1 MEVLKTLAG
10 FGRLARPF
18 WLSRRRWPEWLLLL
32 FIVGLTL
39 FTVRVSVW
47 ILDWDQRFY
56 DAVAAFDGSH
66 MPSLIVEYAI
76 YMALITLCIA
86 SREWLQK
93 VLMFRWRTHLTSGL
107 QRRWLG
113 RHRQYRLQLCNE
125 PDNPDQRIAEDIWLL
140 ADKSLTLFFSFIN
153 NVAKLSAFVA
163 ILWVSSGVQPVSVG
177 GITVMV
183 HGYLVWV
190 ALAYSVL
197 STRLAHWIGHRLQG
211 LNVERQHREADYR
224 ATLLRIRDHA
234 EQIAFYRGERTEY
247 GRLKVRYAAI
257 RDNWRA
263 LINREFKLSTF
274 SAAYVRISLF
284 IPIFA
289 ALPLYLSRQIT
300 FGEMMK
306 ARAAFTRVQDGFGWF
321 TDSYRELIEWAA
333 VVERLDGFERAM
345 AALDVPQAETGMD
358 AGAHQGIASAE
369 TTPLLRIEGLSLR
382 TPDGRPLLQDV
393 NLEASAGEWVL
404 LDGESGIGKS
414 TLLRTVAGLWP
425 WYEGSFR
432 LDTARVLFV
441 PQRPYLPQDS
451 LRAVLC
457 YPQWGHG
464 DDDRLKAALAQV
476 GLARLQDSLDQVQ
489 NWGRV
494 LSGGEQQRIS
504 LARVLLVR
512 PQALF
517 LDEAT
522 GQAAGPAVRSRHGE
536 AASAGAARGAVCGH
550 QSPAGGEGAV
560 HAPGCAD
567 GCRRDA
573 VGAVGGGAAVRSTLQ
588 CAPMLVGHCRALASM
603 ICAQVSRL
611 RSSCPDTLAGGR
623 TRACQAVSTAWAWAK
638 PGVLRRMPRCW
649 LTSACRLRRP
659 KGGRAVPDSSA
670 TLLAGKHC
678 AKGADPSR
686 SAAATVVSRGSEG
699 AFCAMSCFE
708 TIVMARIIGWCQRA
722 PSAMARAAFRPITTH
737 SSSELLASRL
747 APCRPVQAAS
757 PRQKRFSTWV
767 CPAVSQ
773 TMPPQV

>member
-113 RHRQYRLQLCNE
+113 RHRQYRLQLRNE

-163 ILWVSSGVQPVSVG
+163 ILWVSSGVHSVSVG

-197 STRLAHWIGHRLQG
+197 STGLAHWIGHRLQG

-263 LINREFKLSTF
+263 LINREFKLTTF

-345 AALDVPQAETGMD
+345 AALDAPQAENRVESTANANANANANAAVGVAAASAMNGAVTRHGTEAGVGTD
-358 AGAHQGIASAE
+358 MGVGAHQGVASVG
-369 TTPLLRIEGLSLR
+369 TTPLLHIEGLSLC

-393 NLEASAGEWVL
+393 QLEASAGEWVL

-425 WYEGSFR
+425 WYEGRFR

-522 GQAAGPAVRSRHGE
+522 GQ
-536 AASAGAARGAVCGH
+536 
-550 QSPAGGEGAV
+550 
-560 HAPGCAD
+560 
-567 GCRRDA
+567 
-573 VGAVGGGAAVRSTLQ
+573 L
-588 CAPMLVGHCRALASM
+588 
-603 ICAQVSRL
+603 
-611 RSSCPDTLAGGR
+611 
-623 TRACQAVSTAWAWAK
+623 
-638 PGVLRRMPRCW
+638 
-649 LTSACRLRRP
+649 
-659 KGGRAVPDSSA
+659 
-670 TLLAGKHC
+670 
-678 AKGADPSR
+678 DPQ
-686 SAAATVVSRGSEG
+686 SAAAMVRLLQQALPG
-699 AFCAMSCFE
+699 ALCVGISHQPEVKALF
-708 TIVMARIIGWCQRA
+708 TRRA
-722 PSAMARAAFRPITTH
+722 VLAA
-737 SSSELLASRL
+737 
-747 APCRPVQAAS
+747 AADT
-757 PRQKRFSTWV
+757 P
-767 CPAVSQ
+767 
-773 TMPPQV
+773 

>member
-113 RHRQYRLQLCNE
+113 RHRQYRLQLRNE
-125 PDNPDQRIAEDIWLL
+125 PDNPDQRIAEDVWLL

-163 ILWVSSGVQPVSVG
+163 ILWVSSGVHPVSVG

-183 HGYLVWV
+183 HGYLVGV

-197 STRLAHWIGHRLQG
+197 STGLAHWIGHRLQG

-345 AALDVPQAETGMD
+345 AALDAPQAENDMD
-358 AGAHQGIASAE
+358 AGIHHGVASAG
-369 TTPLLRIEGLSLR
+369 TMPLLHIEGLSLR

-425 WYEGSFR
+425 WYEGRLR

-522 GQAAGPAVRSRHGE
+522 GQ
-536 AASAGAARGAVCGH
+536 
-550 QSPAGGEGAV
+550 
-560 HAPGCAD
+560 
-567 GCRRDA
+567 
-573 VGAVGGGAAVRSTLQ
+573 L
-588 CAPMLVGHCRALASM
+588 
-603 ICAQVSRL
+603 
-611 RSSCPDTLAGGR
+611 
-623 TRACQAVSTAWAWAK
+623 
-638 PGVLRRMPRCW
+638 
-649 LTSACRLRRP
+649 
-659 KGGRAVPDSSA
+659 
-670 TLLAGKHC
+670 
-678 AKGADPSR
+678 DPQ
-686 SAAATVVSRGSEG
+686 SAAAMVRLLQQALPG
-699 AFCAMSCFE
+699 ALCVAISHQPEVKALF
-708 TIVMARIIGWCQRA
+708 TRRA
-722 PSAMARAAFRPITTH
+722 VLAAAGGTP
-737 SSSELLASRL
+737 
-747 APCRPVQAAS
+747 
-757 PRQKRFSTWV
+757 
-767 CPAVSQ
+767 
-773 TMPPQV
+773 

>member
-1 MEVLKTLAG
+1 MP
-10 FGRLARPF
+10 RPQDH
-18 WLSRRRWPEWLLLL
+18 P
-32 FIVGLTL
+32 
-39 FTVRVSVW
+39 
-47 ILDWDQRFY
+47 
-56 DAVAAFDGSH
+56 
-66 MPSLIVEYAI
+66 P
-76 YMALITLCIA
+76 LCD
-86 SREWLQK
+86 
-93 VLMFRWRTHLTSGL
+93 
-107 QRRWLG
+107 
-113 RHRQYRLQLCNE
+113 E
-125 PDNPDQRIAEDIWLL
+125 PDNPDQRIAEDVWLL
-140 ADKSLTLFFSFIN
+140 ANKSLTLFFSFIN

-163 ILWVSSGVQPVSVG
+163 ILWVSSGVHPVSVG

-190 ALAYSVL
+190 ALVYSVL
-197 STRLAHWIGHRLQG
+197 STGLAHWIGHRLQG

-263 LINREFKLSTF
+263 LINREFKLTTF

-289 ALPLYLSRQIT
+289 ALPLYLSRQIS

-345 AALDVPQAETGMD
+345 AALDAPQAKNEVESVANANANANANTNTAVGVAAASATNGAVTRHGTEAGMVAATD
-358 AGAHQGIASAE
+358 MGAGARRGAMSAGAV
-369 TTPLLRIEGLSLR
+369 PLLRIEGLSLR

-393 NLEASAGEWVL
+393 QLEASAGEWVL

-425 WYEGSFR
+425 WYEGRFR

-522 GQAAGPAVRSRHGE
+522 GQLDPQSAAAMVRLLQQALPGALCVAISHQP
-536 AASAGAARGAVCGH
+536 SAG
-550 QSPAGGEGAV
+550 SEGAV
-560 HAPGCAD
+560 HAPGCAG
-567 GCRRDA
+567 GCWRYA
-573 VGAVGGGAAVRSTLQ
+573 VGAAGGGAAARSTLQ

-603 ICAQVSRL
+603 IRAQVSRL
-611 RSSCPDTLAGGR
+611 RSSCPDTLTGGWM
-623 TRACQAVSTAWAWAK
+623 RACQAVSTAWAWAR
-638 PGVLRRMPRCW
+638 PGVLRRMPRFR
-649 LTSACRLRRP
+649 LTSACRP
-659 KGGRAVPDSSA
+659 
-670 TLLAGKHC
+670 
-678 AKGADPSR
+678 
-686 SAAATVVSRGSEG
+686 
-699 AFCAMSCFE
+699 
-708 TIVMARIIGWCQRA
+708 
-722 PSAMARAAFRPITTH
+722 
-737 SSSELLASRL
+737 
-747 APCRPVQAAS
+747 
-757 PRQKRFSTWV
+757 
-767 CPAVSQ
+767 
-773 TMPPQV
+773 

>member
-76 YMALITLCIA
+76 YMVLITLCIA

-113 RHRQYRLQLCNE
+113 RHRQYRLQLRNE
-125 PDNPDQRIAEDIWLL
+125 PDNPDQRIAEDVWLL

-163 ILWVSSGVQPVSVG
+163 ILWVSSGAHPVSVG
-177 GITVMV
+177 GISVMV

-190 ALAYSVL
+190 ALIYSLL
-197 STRLAHWIGHRLQG
+197 STGLAHWIGHRLQG

-345 AALDVPQAETGMD
+345 TELDAPQAENGGESTANANAAAGVGAADAAASAMIGAATRHGTGSGMGGTTGKGSD
-358 AGAHQGIASAE
+358 IGEAGTHQGVASAGAM
-369 TTPLLRIEGLSLR
+369 PLLRIKGLSLR

-393 NLEASAGEWVL
+393 HLEASAGEWVL

-425 WYEGSFR
+425 WYEGRFC

-464 DDDRLKAALAQV
+464 DDDRLKMALAQV

-522 GQAAGPAVRSRHGE
+522 GQ
-536 AASAGAARGAVCGH
+536 
-550 QSPAGGEGAV
+550 
-560 HAPGCAD
+560 
-567 GCRRDA
+567 
-573 VGAVGGGAAVRSTLQ
+573 L
-588 CAPMLVGHCRALASM
+588 
-603 ICAQVSRL
+603 
-611 RSSCPDTLAGGR
+611 
-623 TRACQAVSTAWAWAK
+623 
-638 PGVLRRMPRCW
+638 
-649 LTSACRLRRP
+649 
-659 KGGRAVPDSSA
+659 
-670 TLLAGKHC
+670 
-678 AKGADPSR
+678 DPQ
-686 SAAATVVSRGSEG
+686 SAAAMVRLLQQALPG
-699 AFCAMSCFE
+699 ALCVGISHQPEVKALF
-708 TIVMARIIGWCQRA
+708 TRRA
-722 PSAMARAAFRPITTH
+722 VLTAAADTP
-737 SSSELLASRL
+737 
-747 APCRPVQAAS
+747 
-757 PRQKRFSTWV
+757 
-767 CPAVSQ
+767 
-773 TMPPQV
+773 

>member
-76 YMALITLCIA
+76 YMVLITLCIA

-113 RHRQYRLQLCNE
+113 RHRQYRLQLRNE
-125 PDNPDQRIAEDIWLL
+125 PDNPDQRIAEDVWLL

-163 ILWVSSGVQPVSVG
+163 ILWVSSGVHPVSVG

-190 ALAYSVL
+190 ALVYSLL
-197 STRLAHWIGHRLQG
+197 STGLAHWIGHRLQG

-247 GRLKVRYAAI
+247 GRLKARYAAI
-257 RDNWRA
+257 QDNWRA

-345 AALDVPQAETGMD
+345 AALDAPQAKNEVESVANANANANANAAAGVVAASAMAGTATHHGTEAGMGTD
-358 AGAHQGIASAE
+358 KGAEAHQDVAFAG
-369 TTPLLRIEGLSLR
+369 TMPLLRIERLSLR

-393 NLEASAGEWVL
+393 QLEASAGEWVL

-425 WYEGSFR
+425 WYEGRFR

-476 GLARLQDSLDQVQ
+476 GLARLRDSLDQVQ

-522 GQAAGPAVRSRHGE
+522 GQLDP
-536 AASAGAARGAVCGH
+536 
-550 QSPAGGEGAV
+550 QS
-560 HAPGCAD
+560 
-567 GCRRDA
+567 
-573 VGAVGGGAAVRSTLQ
+573 AAVMVRLLQ
-588 CAPMLVGHCRALASM
+588 PALPGALCVGISHQPEVKALF
-603 ICAQVSRL
+603 
-611 RSSCPDTLAGGR
+611 
-623 TRACQAVSTAWAWAK
+623 TR
-638 PGVLRRMPRCW
+638 
-649 LTSACRLRRP
+649 
-659 KGGRAVPDSSA
+659 RAVL
-670 TLLAGKHC
+670 T
-678 AKGADPSR
+678 
-686 SAAATVVSRGSEG
+686 AAA
-699 AFCAMSCFE
+699 E
-708 TIVMARIIGWCQRA
+708 T
-722 PSAMARAAFRPITTH
+722 P
-737 SSSELLASRL
+737 
-747 APCRPVQAAS
+747 
-757 PRQKRFSTWV
+757 
-767 CPAVSQ
+767 
-773 TMPPQV
+773 

>member
-1 MEVLKTLAG
+1 VEVLKTLAG
-10 FGRLARPF
+10 FARLARPF

-113 RHRQYRLQLCNE
+113 RHRQYRLQLRNE
-125 PDNPDQRIAEDIWLL
+125 PDNPDQRIAEDVWLL

-163 ILWVSSGVQPVSVG
+163 ILWVSSGVHPVSVG

-190 ALAYSVL
+190 ALVYSLL
-197 STRLAHWIGHRLQG
+197 STGLAHWIGHRLQG

-345 AALDVPQAETGMD
+345 AALDAPQAKNEVESVANANANANANAAVGVVPDSAMAGTATRHGTEAGMGTD
-358 AGAHQGIASAE
+358 MGAEAHQDVAFAGTA
-369 TTPLLRIEGLSLR
+369 PLLRIKGLSLR

-425 WYEGSFR
+425 WYEGRFR

-476 GLARLQDSLDQVQ
+476 GLARLRDSLDQVQ

-522 GQAAGPAVRSRHGE
+522 GQLDP
-536 AASAGAARGAVCGH
+536 
-550 QSPAGGEGAV
+550 QS
-560 HAPGCAD
+560 
-567 GCRRDA
+567 
-573 VGAVGGGAAVRSTLQ
+573 AAVMVRLLQ
-588 CAPMLVGHCRALASM
+588 QALPGALCLGISHQPEVK
-603 ICAQVSRL
+603 AL
-611 RSSCPDTLAGGR
+611 F
-623 TRACQAVSTAWAWAK
+623 TR
-638 PGVLRRMPRCW
+638 
-649 LTSACRLRRP
+649 
-659 KGGRAVPDSSA
+659 RAVL
-670 TLLAGKHC
+670 T
-678 AKGADPSR
+678 
-686 SAAATVVSRGSEG
+686 AAA
-699 AFCAMSCFE
+699 E
-708 TIVMARIIGWCQRA
+708 T
-722 PSAMARAAFRPITTH
+722 P
-737 SSSELLASRL
+737 
-747 APCRPVQAAS
+747 
-757 PRQKRFSTWV
+757 
-767 CPAVSQ
+767 
-773 TMPPQV
+773 

>member
-113 RHRQYRLQLCNE
+113 RHRQYRLQLRNE

-140 ADKSLTLFFSFIN
+140 ADKSLTLLFSFIN

-163 ILWVSSGVQPVSVG
+163 ILWVSSGVHPVGVG

-197 STRLAHWIGHRLQG
+197 STGLAHWIGHRLQG
-211 LNVERQHREADYR
+211 LNVERQRREADYR

-263 LINREFKLSTF
+263 LINREFKLTTF

-345 AALDVPQAETGMD
+345 AALDVPQPENKVESVANANAN
-358 AGAHQGIASAE
+358 AGAGVVAASAMAGTATHHGTE
-369 TTPLLRIEGLSLR
+369 AGMGTDKGAEAHQDVAFAGTMPLLRIERLSLR

-393 NLEASAGEWVL
+393 QLEASAGEWVL

-425 WYEGSFR
+425 WYEGRFR

-476 GLARLQDSLDQVQ
+476 GLARLRDSLDQVQ

-504 LARVLLVR
+504 LARALLVR

-522 GQAAGPAVRSRHGE
+522 GQLDP
-536 AASAGAARGAVCGH
+536 
-550 QSPAGGEGAV
+550 QS
-560 HAPGCAD
+560 
-567 GCRRDA
+567 
-573 VGAVGGGAAVRSTLQ
+573 AAVMVRLLQ
-588 CAPMLVGHCRALASM
+588 QALPGALCVGISHQPEVKALF
-603 ICAQVSRL
+603 
-611 RSSCPDTLAGGR
+611 
-623 TRACQAVSTAWAWAK
+623 TR
-638 PGVLRRMPRCW
+638 
-649 LTSACRLRRP
+649 
-659 KGGRAVPDSSA
+659 RAVL
-670 TLLAGKHC
+670 T
-678 AKGADPSR
+678 
-686 SAAATVVSRGSEG
+686 AAA
-699 AFCAMSCFE
+699 E
-708 TIVMARIIGWCQRA
+708 T
-722 PSAMARAAFRPITTH
+722 P
-737 SSSELLASRL
+737 
-747 APCRPVQAAS
+747 
-757 PRQKRFSTWV
+757 
-767 CPAVSQ
+767 
-773 TMPPQV
+773 

>member
-18 WLSRRRWPEWLLLL
+18 WLSRRRWPEWSLLL

-113 RHRQYRLQLCNE
+113 RHRQYRLQLRNE

-163 ILWVSSGVQPVSVG
+163 ILWVSSGVHPVSVG

-190 ALAYSVL
+190 ALIYSVL
-197 STRLAHWIGHRLQG
+197 STGLAHWIGHRLQG

-345 AALDVPQAETGMD
+345 AALAAPQAENRVESTANAAVGVAAASAMAGAATRHGSEAGMGTD
-358 AGAHQGIASAE
+358 MGVGAHQGVESAG
-369 TTPLLRIEGLSLR
+369 TAPLLRLEGLSLR

-393 NLEASAGEWVL
+393 QLEASAGEWVL

-425 WYEGSFR
+425 WYEGRFR

-441 PQRPYLPQDS
+441 PQRSYLPQDS

-464 DDDRLKAALAQV
+464 DDERLKAALAQV
-476 GLARLQDSLDQVQ
+476 GLARLQDSLDLVQ

-504 LARVLLVR
+504 LAQVLLVR

-522 GQAAGPAVRSRHGE
+522 GQ
-536 AASAGAARGAVCGH
+536 
-550 QSPAGGEGAV
+550 
-560 HAPGCAD
+560 
-567 GCRRDA
+567 
-573 VGAVGGGAAVRSTLQ
+573 L
-588 CAPMLVGHCRALASM
+588 
-603 ICAQVSRL
+603 
-611 RSSCPDTLAGGR
+611 
-623 TRACQAVSTAWAWAK
+623 
-638 PGVLRRMPRCW
+638 
-649 LTSACRLRRP
+649 
-659 KGGRAVPDSSA
+659 
-670 TLLAGKHC
+670 
-678 AKGADPSR
+678 DPQ
-686 SAAATVVSRGSEG
+686 SAAAMVRLLQQALPG
-699 AFCAMSCFE
+699 ALCVAISHQPEVKALF
-708 TIVMARIIGWCQRA
+708 TRRA
-722 PSAMARAAFRPITTH
+722 VLTAAADTP
-737 SSSELLASRL
+737 
-747 APCRPVQAAS
+747 
-757 PRQKRFSTWV
+757 
-767 CPAVSQ
+767 
-773 TMPPQV
+773 

>member
-1 MEVLKTLAG
+1 
-10 FGRLARPF
+10 
-18 WLSRRRWPEWLLLL
+18 
-32 FIVGLTL
+32 
-39 FTVRVSVW
+39 
-47 ILDWDQRFY
+47 
-56 DAVAAFDGSH
+56 

-113 RHRQYRLQLCNE
+113 RHRQYRLQLRNE
-125 PDNPDQRIAEDIWLL
+125 PDNPDQRIAEDVWLL

-163 ILWVSSGVQPVSVG
+163 ILWVSSGVHPVSVG

-190 ALAYSVL
+190 ALVYSVL
-197 STRLAHWIGHRLQG
+197 STGLAHWIGHRLQG

-345 AALDVPQAETGMD
+345 AALDAPQAENRVESTANANANANANAAVGVAAASAMNGAVTRHGTEAGVGTD
-358 AGAHQGIASAE
+358 MGAGAHQGVAPAGAV
-369 TTPLLRIEGLSLR
+369 PLLRIEGLSLC

-393 NLEASAGEWVL
+393 QLEASAGEWVL

-425 WYEGSFR
+425 WYEGNFR
-432 LDTARVLFV
+432 LGTARVLFV

-512 PQALF
+512 PQVLF

-522 GQAAGPAVRSRHGE
+522 GQ
-536 AASAGAARGAVCGH
+536 
-550 QSPAGGEGAV
+550 
-560 HAPGCAD
+560 
-567 GCRRDA
+567 
-573 VGAVGGGAAVRSTLQ
+573 L
-588 CAPMLVGHCRALASM
+588 
-603 ICAQVSRL
+603 
-611 RSSCPDTLAGGR
+611 
-623 TRACQAVSTAWAWAK
+623 
-638 PGVLRRMPRCW
+638 
-649 LTSACRLRRP
+649 
-659 KGGRAVPDSSA
+659 
-670 TLLAGKHC
+670 
-678 AKGADPSR
+678 DPQ
-686 SAAATVVSRGSEG
+686 SAAAMVRLLQQALPG
-699 AFCAMSCFE
+699 ALCVGISHQPEVKALF
-708 TIVMARIIGWCQRA
+708 TRRA
-722 PSAMARAAFRPITTH
+722 VLTAA
-737 SSSELLASRL
+737 AD
-747 APCRPVQAAS
+747 
-757 PRQKRFSTWV
+757 
-767 CPAVSQ
+767 
-773 TMPPQV
+773 MP